1 MASTRSPTLVE
12 ARLPLVPRYR
22 QRVAEVPGHLA
33 NPVWVDDP
41 DFDIA
46 YHVRRNGLPR
56 PGTEAQLLDLVSR
69 LTSRPLDRTRPLWE
83 MYLVEG
89 LSGGRVA
96 VVTKTHPALVDGLSA
111 IDIGQVLLD
120 VEPDAPAPEP
130 GDVAPAARR
139 RTARSWCG
147 RRSTSTPGGRRRSW
161 TPPAA
166 RSPTSGR
173 PRPGSPAWPA
183 DCSGRPGRRCS
194 PAPHSPL
201 NAPVGRQRRV
211 AVARA
216 ELDDIKKIRKAHG
229 GTVNDVLLTVVTGAL
244 REWLLSRGEP
254 VVAGTSV
261 RALVPVSMQDED
273 AVAGNRVSSYLVD
286 LPVGEP
292 NPRVRLAR
300 LSYAMRG
307 IAQHGQSVGADSLI
321 ALTGFAPPTLHAL
334 GARAARGLSRRLFNL
349 VVTNVPG
356 PQFPL
361 YAGGSRMLEV
371 FPVVPLARGQGLSI
385 GMTSYDGRVYFGL
398 NADRDS
404 VGRRRRPGRS
414 HRAGGRR
421 AGGDG
426 RLIAPDRVT
435 VALHRRRERA
445 GCASTCL
452 PRRACCGPSWTTA
465 CCPVRTRSSPSRR
478 SCASS
483 TSSATPTPTPRSSST
498 RRCWPPRGRAC
509 G

>member
-1 MASTRSPTLVE
+1 MVERLTRLDASFLYLEEPDTPMHVGGVLILEAPPGGVEALAALVE
-12 ARLPLVPRYR
+12 ARLSLVPRYR

-46 YHVRRNGLPR
+46 YHLRRNGLPR

-69 LTSRPLDRTRPLWE
+69 LTSRPLDRGRPLWE

-89 LSGGRVA
+89 LPEGRIA

-120 VEPDAPAPEP
+120 AEPDAPAPEP
-130 GDVAPAARR
+130 TEWRPQRPPNGAELVWQALDEYVRRPSAIVDTARDAVTDVRSTAARLSGVAGGLL
-139 RTARSWCG
+139 RTARK
-147 RRSTSTPGGRRRSW
+147 TLL
-161 TPPAA
+161 
-166 RSPTSGR
+166 
-173 PRPGSPAWPA
+173 
-183 DCSGRPGRRCS
+183 
-194 PAPHSPL
+194 PAPNSPL

-211 AVARA
+211 AVARV
-216 ELDDIKKIRKAHG
+216 ELDDVKKIRKGNG
-229 GTVNDVLLTVVTGAL
+229 GTVNDVLLNVVTGAL
-244 REWLLSRGEP
+244 REWLLSRGQP
-254 VVAGTSV
+254 VMTGTSI
-261 RALVPVSMQDED
+261 RALVPVSMQDEE

-292 NPRVRLAR
+292 NPRVRLTR

-356 PQFPL
+356 PQLPL
-361 YAGGSRMLEV
+361 YAAGSRMLEV

-385 GMTSYDGRVYFGL
+385 GMTSYNGRVFFGL
-398 NADRDS
+398 NAERDS
-404 VGRRRRPGRS
+404 VGDVAELADLIEQEVAELVES
-414 HRAGGRR
+414 AG
-421 AGGDG
+421 
-426 RLIAPDRVT
+426 
-435 VALHRRRERA
+435 
-445 GCASTCL
+445 
-452 PRRACCGPSWTTA
+452 
-465 CCPVRTRSSPSRR
+465 
-478 SCASS
+478 
-483 TSSATPTPTPRSSST
+483 
-498 RRCWPPRGRAC
+498 
-509 G
+509 